1 MTHDEAAA
9 KVAEIKAA
17 NDAATHTGETLIA
30 NTHAKIA
37 SDTAAANA
45 AADAVW
51 AQVDKP
57 A

>member
-17 NDAATHTGETLIA
+17 NDAATLATNEA
-30 NTHAKIA
+30 ARVKVA
-37 SDTAAANA
+37 EATAAANA

-51 AQVDKP
+51 ASVDKP
-57 A
+57 AA